1 MARKKK
7 EEFVVRETPERYIS
21 DEEVLYIIEKR
32 LLELIKKKPALK
44 AKLKDMFSDVFV
56 EREDMVKI
64 LEELRLQREN
74 SDRRFEEINKRF
86 EAIDKRFEKMDRRF
100 EEMLKE
106 SNKHREET
114 NKRFEEINKR
124 FEAMDKR
131 FGEML
136 NELNKQ
142 REDTNKRFEA
152 VDRRFEAVD
161 RRFEEVFRELR
172 ALREDMNKRFVEM
185 AKEFHNAISSVGG
198 RWGTRA
204 ERAFREGIKE
214 ILEKYFNAK
223 VREFYI
229 DDKEGIV
236 KGRPARYQVD
246 LLIKDSY
253 HIIIDVKAQANEMDV
268 NKLHKLGL
276 IYEKQKGVKP
286 RLILLTPFAREEA
299 GREAKDVKDVEILTS
314 PKKFKP

>member
-7 EEFVVRETPERYIS
+7 EEFVVRETPERYMS

-74 SDRRFEEINKRF
+74 SDKRFEE
-86 EAIDKRFEKMDRRF
+86 MDRRF
-100 EEMLKE
+100 E
-106 SNKHREET
+106 
-114 NKRFEEINKR
+114 
-124 FEAMDKR
+124 
-131 FGEML
+131 EML

-142 REDTNKRFEA
+142 REDTNK
-152 VDRRFEAVD
+152 RFEAVD

-299 GREAKDVKDVEILTS
+299 WREAKDVKDVEILTS

>member
-7 EEFVVRETPERYIS
+7 EEFVVRETPERYMS

-32 LLELIKKKPALK
+32 LPELIKKKPALK

-56 EREDMVKI
+56 ERDDMVKI

-74 SDRRFEEINKRF
+74 SDKRFEEINKRF
-86 EAIDKRFEKMDRRF
+86 EAMDKRFEKMDRRF

-114 NKRFEEINKR
+114 NKRF
-124 FEAMDKR
+124 D
-131 FGEML
+131 EML

-286 RLILLTPFAREEA
+286 RLILLTPLAREEA
-299 GREAKDVKDVEILTS
+299 WREAKDVKDVEILTS

>member
-7 EEFVVRETPERYIS
+7 EEFVVRETPERYMS

-32 LLELIKKKPALK
+32 LPELIKKKPSLK

-56 EREDMVKI
+56 ERDDMVKI

-74 SDRRFEEINKRF
+74 SD
-86 EAIDKRFEKMDRRF
+86 
-100 EEMLKE
+100 
-106 SNKHREET
+106 
-114 NKRFEEINKR
+114 KRFEEINKR

-131 FGEML
+131 FEEML

-299 GREAKDVKDVEILTS
+299 WREAKDVKDVEILTS

>member
-7 EEFVVRETPERYIS
+7 EEFVVRETPERYMS

-74 SDRRFEEINKRF
+74 SD
-86 EAIDKRFEKMDRRF
+86 KRFEKMDRRF

-131 FGEML
+131 FEEMDRRFEEML

-142 REDTNKRFEA
+142 REDTNK
-152 VDRRFEAVD
+152 RFEAVD

-299 GREAKDVKDVEILTS
+299 WREAKDVKDVEILTS

>member
-56 EREDMVKI
+56 EREDMAKI

-74 SDRRFEEINKRF
+74 SD
-86 EAIDKRFEKMDRRF
+86 
-100 EEMLKE
+100 
-106 SNKHREET
+106 
-114 NKRFEEINKR
+114 KRFEEINKR

-131 FGEML
+131 FEKMDRRFEEML

-142 REDTNKRFEA
+142 REDTNK
-152 VDRRFEAVD
+152 RFEAVD

-299 GREAKDVKDVEILTS
+299 WREAKDVKDVEILTS

>member
-1 MARKKK
+1 
-7 EEFVVRETPERYIS
+7 
-21 DEEVLYIIEKR
+21 
-32 LLELIKKKPALK
+32 
-44 AKLKDMFSDVFV
+44 
-56 EREDMVKI
+56 MVKI

-74 SDRRFEEINKRF
+74 SD
-86 EAIDKRFEKMDRRF
+86 
-100 EEMLKE
+100 
-106 SNKHREET
+106 
-114 NKRFEEINKR
+114 KRFEEINKR

-131 FGEML
+131 FEKMDRRFEEML

-142 REDTNKRFEA
+142 REDTNK
-152 VDRRFEAVD
+152 RFEAVD

-299 GREAKDVKDVEILTS
+299 WREAKDVKDVEILTS

>member
-7 EEFVVRETPERYIS
+7 EEFVVRETPERYMS

-32 LLELIKKKPALK
+32 LPELIKKKPDLK

-56 EREDMVKI
+56 ERDDMVKI

-74 SDRRFEEINKRF
+74 SDKRFEEINKRF
-86 EAIDKRFEKMDRRF
+86 EAMDKRFEKMDRRF

-114 NKRFEEINKR
+114 NKRFEE
-124 FEAMDKR
+124 
-131 FGEML
+131 ML

-142 REDTNKRFEA
+142 REDTNK
-152 VDRRFEAVD
+152 RFEAVD

-299 GREAKDVKDVEILTS
+299 WREAKDVKDVEILTS